1 MISDG
6 TVGAPSS
13 ELRPPSRPVPPKHEG
28 TGAHGPR
35 HFSNWF
41 DILLV
46 LAGLADIY
54 IIVPWACHGHLGTG
68 RACRSCL
75 GAHLFL
81 NLSPSLSLR
90 LSQTQ
95 REGLEIVP
103 WAPMSFLYI
112 SLSDSLRL
120 KRIISAGECS
130 LRLTLKAFFGMIL
143 GIWCV
148 GRSSSGVVYQIHV
161 ELNSRPW
168 GGLHGFTNSRF
179 YMKGSTDDALP

>member
-1 MISDG
+1 MVHAG
-6 TVGAPSS
+6 RPAPSS

-120 KRIISAGECS
+120 KGKV
-130 LRLTLKAFFGMIL
+130 LRLKAYNISWGVFTAFDIESFF
-143 GIWCV
+143 W
-148 GRSSSGVVYQIHV
+148 
-161 ELNSRPW
+161 
-168 GGLHGFTNSRF
+168 
-179 YMKGSTDDALP
+179 DDRVN